1 MLNGKSTSIY
11 DKDFLKEVYE
21 RTKIDINIINNLSE
35 EFKNILQPEI
45 EDHYLSHLV
54 SSIETIINK
63 EKVNSF
69 LKSIN
74 NNLNLNEEDRREL
87 LNFVGNN
94 KFRFYPI
101 LLRKT
106 KGLPLPASVDF
117 MWRDNIQSEG
127 AIIYYSAEIT
137 DKKQLRIFIA
147 HELGHIYFETISK
160 IKRDND
166 KYSLEDY
173 SNLFALFTIIDK
185 DNFYNYRCK
194 ELTEENTLTSID
206 SILSILL
213 QVYRK

>member
-21 RTKIDINIINNLSE
+21 KTKIDINIINNLSE

-74 NNLNLNEEDRREL
+74 KNLNLNEEDRREL
-87 LNFVGNN
+87 LNFVVNN

-194 ELTEENTLTSID
+194 ELTEENTLTSIN
-206 SILSILL
+206 SILSILS

>member
-21 RTKIDINIINNLSE
+21 KTKIDINIINNLSE

-74 NNLNLNEEDRREL
+74 KNLNLNEEDRREL
-87 LNFVGNN
+87 LNFVVNN

>member
-21 RTKIDINIINNLSE
+21 KTKIDINIINNLSE

>member
-21 RTKIDINIINNLSE
+21 KTKIDINIINNLSE

-74 NNLNLNEEDRREL
+74 KNLNLEEDRREL
-87 LNFVGNN
+87 LNFVVNN

-194 ELTEENTLTSID
+194 ELTEENTLTSIN
-206 SILSILL
+206 SILSILS

>member
-21 RTKIDINIINNLSE
+21 KTKIDIDIINNLSE

-74 NNLNLNEEDRREL
+74 KNLNLNEEDRREL
-87 LNFVGNN
+87 LNFVVNN

-194 ELTEENTLTSID
+194 ELTEENTLTSIN

>member
-1 MLNGKSTSIY
+1 MLSGKSTTIY
-11 DKDFLKEVYE
+11 DKDFLEEVYKK
-21 RTKIDINIINNLSE
+21 TNIDIDIINNLSE

-63 EKVNSF
+63 EKVNLF

-87 LNFVGNN
+87 LNFVSNN

-117 MWRDNIQSEG
+117 MWRDNDQSEG

-160 IKRDND
+160 IKRDNE

-194 ELTEENTLTSID
+194 ELTEENILTSIN
-206 SILSILL
+206 SILRILS

>member
-21 RTKIDINIINNLSE
+21 KTKIDINIINNLSE

-63 EKVNSF
+63 EKINSF

-74 NNLNLNEEDRREL
+74 KNLNLNEEDRREL
-87 LNFVGNN
+87 LNFVVNN

-194 ELTEENTLTSID
+194 ELTEENTLTSIN
-206 SILSILL
+206 SILSILS

>member
-21 RTKIDINIINNLSE
+21 KTKIDINIINNLSE

-74 NNLNLNEEDRREL
+74 KNLNLNEEDRREL
-87 LNFVGNN
+87 LNFVVNN

-194 ELTEENTLTSID
+194 ELTEENTLTSIN

>member
-21 RTKIDINIINNLSE
+21 KTKIDINIINNLSE

-63 EKVNSF
+63 EKINSF

-74 NNLNLNEEDRREL
+74 KNLNLNEEDRREL
-87 LNFVGNN
+87 LNFVVNN

-185 DNFYNYRCK
+185 FNFYNYRCK
-194 ELTEENTLTSID
+194 ELTEENTLTSIN
-206 SILSILL
+206 SILSILS

>member
-21 RTKIDINIINNLSE
+21 KTKIDINIINNLSE

-63 EKVNSF
+63 EKVNLF

-74 NNLNLNEEDRREL
+74 KNLNLNEEDRREL
-87 LNFVGNN
+87 LNFVVNN

-194 ELTEENTLTSID
+194 ELTEENTLTSIN
-206 SILSILL
+206 SILSILS

>member
-21 RTKIDINIINNLSE
+21 KTKIDINIINNLSE

-74 NNLNLNEEDRREL
+74 KNLNLNEEDRREL
-87 LNFVGNN
+87 LNFVVNN

-127 AIIYYSAEIT
+127 AIIYYSAE
-137 DKKQLRIFIA
+137 D
-147 HELGHIYFETISK
+147 
-160 IKRDND
+160 
-166 KYSLEDY
+166 
-173 SNLFALFTIIDK
+173 
-185 DNFYNYRCK
+185 
-194 ELTEENTLTSID
+194 
-206 SILSILL
+206 
-213 QVYRK
+213 RKSVV

>member
-21 RTKIDINIINNLSE
+21 KTKIDIDIINNLSE

-74 NNLNLNEEDRREL
+74 KNLNLNEEDRREL
-87 LNFVGNN
+87 LNFVVNN

-194 ELTEENTLTSID
+194 ELTEENTLTSIN
-206 SILSILL
+206 SILSILS

>member
-21 RTKIDINIINNLSE
+21 KTKIDINIINNLSE

-74 NNLNLNEEDRREL
+74 KNLNLNEEDRREL
-87 LNFVGNN
+87 LNFVVNN

-106 KGLPLPASVDF
+106 KGLPLPASIDF

-206 SILSILL
+206 SILSILS